1 MSQEESVAHWKSRE
15 RSVTPKRTTA
25 PEKTT
30 KSSTAKEKAGTSDP
44 DLVIIQD
51 EEAAVSK
58 SSPDTPNKEIQSD
71 ERAKDVM
78 EEAGPG
84 AVEPQEIP
92 SNDHSTQGEK
102 GASNVGDRKSKA
114 QESTEVKGTR
124 VNEDV
129 GKTTSTKVPQSDDPA
144 PMEKNSQCPSEGKE
158 QGNGDK
164 ADKTKTPEPSN
175 KDKEDKPSS
184 SKKGPKLKR
193 TARAHPSPS

>member
-1 MSQEESVAHWKSRE
+1 MGEPVTYKGRIDLEKELRKMSQEESVAHWKSRE
-15 RSVTPKRTTA
+15 RSVTLKR
-25 PEKTT
+25 

-51 EEAAVSK
+51 EETAVSK
-58 SSPDTPNKEIQSD
+58 SSPDTPNKEIHSD

-92 SNDHSTQGEK
+92 SDDHSTQGEK
-102 GASNVGDRKSKA
+102 GASNAGDKKSKA

-124 VNEDV
+124 ENEDV
-129 GKTTSTKVPQSDDPA
+129 GNTTSTKVPQSDDPA
-144 PMEKNSQCPSEGKE
+144 PMEKNSRCPSEGKE
-158 QGNGDK
+158 QGNEDK

-184 SKKGPKLKR
+184 SKKGPTL
-193 TARAHPSPS
+193 